1 MYSSVATSTL
11 FILGCLACTTTAAP
25 RIVARQS
32 SSPECSVQ
40 SDCVPAAF
48 SNATVPERF
57 IECLSNGRC
66 SCSDCFMR
74 NDTDNSCYVDPPCTD
89 YDPDTLQCSDNRR
102 KTLTA
107 FLLTFFLVPTGAAN
121 FYIDRLDF
129 AIPQLILGVI
139 YIFFQ
144 CCVMPCVRQ
153 CAKDAKENGDSGK
166 GIISCVLCIPYCLL
180 AWMFFSWWI
189 ADLVIFGTNK
199 RLDGDNCPLID
210 NL

>member
-1 MYSSVATSTL
+1 MYFVVLL
-11 FILGCLACTTTAAP
+11 FCLSCVTAAP
-25 RIVARQS
+25 HVAVRQA
-32 SSPECSVQ
+32 SPSCDDQRS
-40 SDCVPAAF
+40 CFPADLA
-48 SNATVPERF
+48 SQNVSIPERL
-57 IECLSNGRC
+57 IECLSDGRC
-66 SCSDCFMR
+66 SCSDCFMH
-74 NDTDNSCYVDPPCTD
+74 NETDNTCYVDPPCTD
-89 YDPDTLQCSDNRR
+89 YNSENQECSDNRR

-121 FYIDRLDF
+121 FYIDRLEF

-166 GIISCVLCIPYCLL
+166 GLLSCILCIPYCLL
-180 AWMFFSWWI
+180 AWLFFSWWI
-189 ADLVIFGTNK
+189 ADLVIFGTNQ
-199 RLDGDNCPLID
+199 RRDGDGCSLID